1 MILFLFFHVSFYSH
15 FFNFLLFI
23 FRLTLGM
30 KKIQEETTVP
40 DLIVSSGYKVHF
52 HEQSTKL

>member
-1 MILFLFFHVSFYSH
+1 MIFFLFFHVSFYSH
-15 FFNFLLFI
+15 FFNFLL